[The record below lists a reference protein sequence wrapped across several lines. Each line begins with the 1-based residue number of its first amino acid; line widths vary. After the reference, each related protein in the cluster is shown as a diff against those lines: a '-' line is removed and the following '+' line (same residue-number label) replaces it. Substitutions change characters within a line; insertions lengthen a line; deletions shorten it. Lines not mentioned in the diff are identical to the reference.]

1 MIEFTTS
8 TTDSGLSITT
18 FRSVVS
24 SKGPLL
30 DYLSAVH
37 QTTILLSLELSGS
50 LLSSSSIFVS
60 LSLVKTTAEE
70 TTVYPN

>member
-1 MIEFTTS
+1 MIEITTS
-8 TTDSGLSITT
+8 TTDLGVSITT

-30 DYLSAVH
+30 DYLSVLH
-37 QTTILLSLELSGS
+37 QTTLLLSLELSGS
-50 LLSSSSIFVS
+50 LYSSSSILVS

-70 TTVYPN
+70 ATVYPN